1 MALETINLEEF
12 LTGGMLLEDE
22 FFKKA
27 NSFDYSRYTGKAVL
41 VRGCEST
48 IIPPWAYMFITGKLV
63 GLAKTIRF
71 GNEHDHVVIY
81 RQ

>member
-12 LTGGMLLEDE
+12 LSNGMLLEDE

-27 NSFDYSRYTGKAVL
+27 NDFNFGRFSGKSVL
-41 VRGCEST
+41 IRGCEST

-63 GLAKTIRF
+63 GLAKAIRF
-71 GNEHDHVVIY
+71 GNEHDNVTIY
-81 RQ
+81 RK